1 MRAFYR
7 VLSVPL
13 RALIS
18 FAYLRGYLYFSSG
31 TRSNEKGIETFL
43 PLQGKFCE
51 TFFRHPIRSEKKG
64 LNLKYNFCLSGYYIM
79 TADFGR
85 NDIIVIFFG
94 YPARGEKKDLN

>member
-1 MRAFYR
+1 M
-7 VLSVPL
+7 
-13 RALIS
+13 
-18 FAYLRGYLYFSSG
+18 
-31 TRSNEKGIETFL
+31 